1 MEHAEAPV
9 EIRPIE
15 QPAEQPRTEPG
26 RVPMHEEVAAQ
37 IRQREPAV
45 APERQSAAQPMAERQ
60 APQAGPA
67 WKMEPV
73 ALPPDLVMIETQ
85 SKAPLFEP
93 EQETP
98 RRTRTPRPRHQP
110 PLITEEPLQQ
120 VETGKGQPAGGDAL

>member
-37 IRQREPAV
+37 IRQPEPAV
-45 APERQSAAQPMAERQ
+45 ASERQSAAQPMAERQ
-60 APQAGPA
+60 APQAAPA

-98 RRTRTPRPRHQP
+98 RPRHQP
-110 PLITEEPLQQ
+110 PPITEEPLQQ
-120 VETGKGQPAGGDAL
+120 VETGKAQSAGGDAL